1 MGLLSKKDTLK
12 KNKKRNRI
20 KSSLKIGSYP
30 RLVIYRSNKNIFA
43 QVIDDLNSKTIVSA
57 SSIDKDLLKDM
68 KNAKS
73 KLDKGIVVGKKIG
86 ALAKKEKVKK
96 VIFDRNGYRY
106 HGRIKALADAVRE
119 TGIVF

>member
-12 KNKKRNRI
+12 KNKKKNRI
-20 KSSLKIGSYP
+20 KSSLKIGSHP

-119 TGIVF
+119 TGIEF

>member
-1 MGLLSKKDTLK
+1 MGMISKKNTFK

-30 RLVIYRSNKNIFA
+30 RLVIFRSNKNIFA
-43 QVIDDLNSKTIVSA
+43 QIVDDLNSKTIVSA
-57 SSIDKDLLKDM
+57 SSIDKDIVKEIKD
-68 KNAKS
+68 AKS

-86 ALAKKEKVKK
+86 VLAKKEEVNR

-119 TGIVF
+119 TGIKF

>member
-1 MGLLSKKDTLK
+1 MGMISKKNTFK

-30 RLVIYRSNKNIFA
+30 RLVIFRSNKNIFA
-43 QVIDDLNSKTIVSA
+43 QIVDDLNSKTIVSA
-57 SSIDKDLLKDM
+57 SSIDKDIVKEIKD
-68 KNAKS
+68 AKS

-86 ALAKKEKVKK
+86 VLAKKEKVNR

-119 TGIVF
+119 TGIKF

>member
-12 KNKKRNRI
+12 KNKKKNRI

-119 TGIVF
+119 TGIEF